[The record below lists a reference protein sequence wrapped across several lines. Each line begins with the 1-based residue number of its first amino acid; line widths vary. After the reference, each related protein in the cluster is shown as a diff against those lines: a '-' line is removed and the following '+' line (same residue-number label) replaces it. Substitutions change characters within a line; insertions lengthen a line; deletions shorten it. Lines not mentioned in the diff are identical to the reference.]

1 MKPHH
6 VNSSLLRKHQ
16 RSTYNIC
23 SSHRAL
29 GKPTAS
35 AVIGTGTPSNIYQ
48 ELQPG
53 TFTYKNGVWSFEIL
67 KGR

>member
-23 SSHRAL
+23 SSHRGV
-29 GKPTAS
+29 GKPAA
-35 AVIGTGTPSNIYQ
+35 AVVGTSLPSNIYP

-53 TFTYKNGVWSFEIL
+53 TFTFKNGEWSF
-67 KGR
+67 

>member
-23 SSHRAL
+23 SSQKVV
-29 GKPTAS
+29 GKPAAAAVTRTA
-35 AVIGTGTPSNIYQ
+35 TPSNIYK
-48 ELQPG
+48 EFHPG